1 MGQKIALVDKT
12 PGLTRDRREGVILGD
27 GIFDI
32 PIRLVD
38 TAGFEGTRDLDD
50 KKLSRRNLNK
60 LLIEDMLRQT
70 RNALIYSDLALF
82 VLDSR
87 EGITYNDVA
96 LYNWLTLNQMRI
108 QSDQKKINNLEKMRQ
123 AREGP
128 SMEDFEEEVLIP
140 DIVTEAR
147 AYQEENMDPL
157 EKQQAKD
164 KIDRANKKRIR
175 DEKLEKMASDF
186 QKQFVNLDEIFINQE
201 VKVPKILYLANK
213 AEDGN
218 EGDILG
224 DFYMKFPYA
233 AEDESCEP
241 IFISAEHGDGFT
253 DLYAAIQNEIPD
265 NLSSEYV
272 DRKKKRLQRYNDLK
286 ESMMDDIVDL
296 KLDLIQKQGDSENK

>member
-1 MGQKIALVDKT
+1 MLNFFRRQQVLRRSFSTHTVETLKDEVYTISIIGRPNVGKSTLFNKLMGQKMALVDKT
-12 PGLTRDRREGVILGD
+12 PGLTRDRREGIILGD

-96 LYNWLTLNQMRI
+96 LYNWLTLHQMRI
-108 QSDQKKINNLEKMRQ
+108 QSDQKKIKSLEKMRQ

-140 DIVTEAR
+140 DIITEAR
-147 AYQEENMDPL
+147 AN
-157 EKQQAKD
+157 
-164 KIDRANKKRIR
+164 
-175 DEKLEKMASDF
+175 
-186 QKQFVNLDEIFINQE
+186 
-201 VKVPKILYLANK
+201 
-213 AEDGN
+213 
-218 EGDILG
+218 
-224 DFYMKFPYA
+224 
-233 AEDESCEP
+233 
-241 IFISAEHGDGFT
+241 
-253 DLYAAIQNEIPD
+253 
-265 NLSSEYV
+265 
-272 DRKKKRLQRYNDLK
+272 
-286 ESMMDDIVDL
+286 
-296 KLDLIQKQGDSENK
+296 